1 MFFSFSV
8 SVFRCVCVFI
18 RSLRVCVCFKVLVF
32 VCQRVCVFVCVCWFL
47 AGCVPVFSVRV
58 YVCL

>member
-32 VCQRVCVFVCVCWFL
+32 VCQRVCVFVCVLVSVLALFNSIYSVFTVFL
-47 AGCVPVFSVRV
+47 
-58 YVCL
+58 